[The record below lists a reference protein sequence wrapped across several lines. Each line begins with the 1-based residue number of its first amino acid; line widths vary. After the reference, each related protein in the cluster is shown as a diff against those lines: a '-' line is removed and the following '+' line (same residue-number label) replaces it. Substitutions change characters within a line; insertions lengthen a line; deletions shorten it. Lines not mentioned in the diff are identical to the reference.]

1 MEPFIENFWKSW
13 LAFVFVAGP
22 FPMIIIDLAFNL
34 YLGHRYIDSLLDA
47 LKNSPHIVVHGAA
60 LRNLGWFGRLLLV
73 NRIAGVM
80 SWSKNMVKAGEVS
93 ADDLRNFP
101 AHLRL
106 LIQVHVGLLT
116 FAMIWLAVVYVALKL
131 R

>member
-1 MEPFIENFWKSW
+1 MPAIESFWDSW
-13 LAFVFVAGP
+13 FAFVFVAGP
-22 FPMIIIDLAFNL
+22 FPMIIIGLAFNL
-34 YLGHRYIDSLLDA
+34 YLGYRYMDVMLDA
-47 LKNSPHIVVHGAA
+47 LKNSRHIVVHGAA

-80 SWSKNMVKAGEVS
+80 SWSKNLVRAGEVS
-93 ADDLRNFP
+93 ADDVRNFP

-106 LIQVHVGLLT
+106 LIKIHVGLLI
-116 FAMIWLAVVYVALKL
+116 FALIWLAVVYIALKL